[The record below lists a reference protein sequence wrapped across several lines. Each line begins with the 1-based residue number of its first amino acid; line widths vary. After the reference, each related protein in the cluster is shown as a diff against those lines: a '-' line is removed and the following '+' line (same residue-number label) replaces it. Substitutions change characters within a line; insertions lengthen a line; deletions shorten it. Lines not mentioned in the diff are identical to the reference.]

1 MNQLKLFI
9 DLTRLKK
16 PIGFML
22 LFWPC
27 TWGLT
32 IAYDFSSGLKIYF
45 FYIILFFLGSVF
57 MRSAGCIV
65 NDILDK
71 DFDAKV
77 FRTKN
82 RPLAS
87 GKISINL
94 SIVYVLTLCFLAL
107 LVLLNFN
114 LYTIIISLASMP
126 LAFSYPLMKRFTYW
140 PQLFLGITFNFGV
153 LVGWASINE
162 NISLIPLLLYFGAI
176 FWTLGY
182 DTIYGF
188 QDIEDDEIIG
198 VKSTSI
204 KFKKNPKIFL
214 SICYFIFIF
223 FFLITGFKLDFNYY
237 FFIGTIM
244 IILHLSVIQIINF
257 DKKNK
262 AKCLKIFKSNNFL
275 GLLILTCILIGK
287 LN

>member
-1 MNQLKLFI
+1 
-9 DLTRLKK
+9 
-16 PIGFML
+16 ML

-32 IAYDFSSGLKIYF
+32 IAYDFSSSLKIYF